1 MTKVFWFTGLSG
13 AGKTTLATAVAA
25 ELKADGTTLRILDGD
40 DVREKLHGHL
50 GFSRADILEN
60 NRLIAEMCVEA
71 VANAESVL
79 VPIISPYEEG
89 RVLARERLGDA
100 FRLIYF
106 DAPLSHVENSD
117 VKGLYAKARSG
128 VINDMIGISDSNPY
142 QAPAHPDLTID
153 ISKESE
159 AQLVS
164 RLVNYVL
171 AEINDR

>member
-1 MTKVFWFTGLSG
+1 MTKAFWFTGLSG

-25 ELKADGTTLRILDGD
+25 ELKAAGTTLRILDGD

-117 VKGLYAKARSG
+117 IKGLYAKARSG
-128 VINDMIGISDSNPY
+128 VINDMIGISDSNPF
-142 QAPAHPDLTID
+142 QAPAQPDLTID
-153 ISKESE
+153 ISIESE
-159 AQLVS
+159 AQSVS